1 MNSDDES
8 LFEEYIKATKYARWK
23 YKYGIFVLIG
33 CWICLILLCYFVYH
47 YSTELA
53 THPAIYTV
61 DKLGVD
67 YCNCYGE
74 GVNYYIN
81 STTISYMENL
91 FSP

>member
-8 LFEEYIKATKYARWK
+8 LFEEYLRATKYARWK

-33 CWICLILLCYFVYH
+33 CWICLILLIIYVVTYA
-47 YSTELA
+47 TELS
-53 THPAIYTV
+53 THPAIYML
-61 DKLGVD
+61 DKLNAEE
-67 YCNCYGE
+67 CTCYGK

-81 STTISYMENL
+81 KTTISYMENF